1 MDRSRPKETK
11 KIELTPK
18 KIPQTQNPEPAQPN
32 SIENLKFK
40 NTKPPSI

>member
-18 KIPQTQNPEPAQPN
+18 KIQRTQNPEPAKP
-32 SIENLKFK
+32 FK
-40 NTKPPSI
+40 NKKTPSV

>member
-18 KIPQTQNPEPAQPN
+18 KIPQRTQNPEPAKP
-32 SIENLKFK
+32 KFK
-40 NTKPPSI
+40 NKKTPSI

>member
-18 KIPQTQNPEPAQPN
+18 KIQAQ
-32 SIENLKFK
+32 FK
-40 NTKPPSI
+40 NKKTPSV

>member
-18 KIPQTQNPEPAQPN
+18 KIQRTQNPEPA
-32 SIENLKFK
+32 KFK
-40 NTKPPSI
+40 NKKTPSV